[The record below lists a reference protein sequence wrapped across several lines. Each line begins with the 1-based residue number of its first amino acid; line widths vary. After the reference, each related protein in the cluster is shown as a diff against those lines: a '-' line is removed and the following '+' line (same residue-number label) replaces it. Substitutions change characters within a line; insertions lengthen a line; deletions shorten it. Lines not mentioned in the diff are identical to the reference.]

1 MSSLDKLVFKPEQI
15 KETRK
20 YVALELNQDYKDNS
34 EGTKLDPDNSKFD
47 DDSNHHENDNGYI
60 ENREERLEEIN
71 TELEKYR
78 IKKLE
83 GIENEI
89 RESEKRKA
97 LAKKESEETVFQILQ
112 DAKERAK
119 REKEGTTTEIEK
131 LSEQTKL
138 KVERM
143 IKEAEMHVSEIEH
156 EAYQKGLESGRELG
170 IKNGEAESK
179 RLINRLGEIVSRAV
193 DVREKLIIDSEKQ
206 MAEIVLMIAR
216 KIIKDEIAER
226 NGIVLNNIQET
237 LKQIKN
243 RESID
248 IRVNLADLDLT
259 TSHKE
264 QILGMMESL
273 SKVNIYE
280 DTRVDRGG
288 CIIETNVGSIDARVS
303 VQFKQIEDAVRNAK
317 PI

>member
-1 MSSLDKLVFKPEQI
+1 
-15 KETRK
+15 
-20 YVALELNQDYKDNS
+20 
-34 EGTKLDPDNSKFD
+34 
-47 DDSNHHENDNGYI
+47 
-60 ENREERLEEIN
+60 
-71 TELEKYR
+71 
-78 IKKLE
+78 
-83 GIENEI
+83 
-89 RESEKRKA
+89 
-97 LAKKESEETVFQILQ
+97 
-112 DAKERAK
+112 
-119 REKEGTTTEIEK
+119 
-131 LSEQTKL
+131 
-138 KVERM
+138 M

-243 RESID
+243 RESVD

>member
-1 MSSLDKLVFKPEQI
+1 MNSLDKLVFKPEQI
-15 KETRK
+15 EETRK

-34 EGTKLDPDNSKFD
+34 EDIPLDPNNNKLDR
-47 DDSNHHENDNGYI
+47 DSHHQDNDNDYI
-60 ENREERLEEIN
+60 ENREDRLEKIN
-71 TELEKYR
+71 TELDEYR
-78 IKKLE
+78 NEKLE
-83 GIENEI
+83 VIENEI
-89 RESEKRKA
+89 R
-97 LAKKESEETVFQILQ
+97 ESEETVFQILQ

-119 REKEGTTTEIEK
+119 REKEGTTTEIEQ
-131 LSEQTKL
+131 LSEKTKL

-143 IKEAEMHVSEIEH
+143 IQEAEMNVSEIEH
-156 EAYQKGLESGRELG
+156 DAYQKGFESGRELG
-170 IKNGEAESK
+170 IKSGEAESK

-226 NGIVLNNIQET
+226 KGIVLNNIQET

-243 RESID
+243 RESVD

-264 QILGMMESL
+264 QIINMMESL
-273 SKVNIYE
+273 SKINIYE

-288 CIIETNVGSIDARVS
+288 CIIETNVGSVDARVS